1 MDFNAIINTFG
12 FPITVA
18 IACGWFVYKMYTN
31 MVKENATREERNYK
45 VLEKFSISIEKFADV
60 LEGYE
65 KKLSTIE
72 NDVKEIKV
80 IVNK

>member
-1 MDFNAIINTFG
+1 MDVTTIIENFG
-12 FPITVA
+12 FPIGISIVC
-18 IACGWFVYKMYTN
+18 IYGLVKMYNN
-31 MVKENATREERNYK
+31 MVSENAKREERNYTM
-45 VLEKFSISIEKFADV
+45 LEKFSISIEKFTDV

-65 KKLSTIE
+65 KKLSVIE

>member
-1 MDFNAIINTFG
+1 MDVTQLIESFG
-12 FPITVA
+12 FPIFVC
-18 IACGWFVYKMYTN
+18 IASGYGLYKMWN
-31 MVKENATREERNYK
+31 QMVSENTIREERNYK

-65 KKLSTIE
+65 KKLSVIE

>member
-1 MDFNAIINTFG
+1 MDVANLIESFG
-12 FPITVA
+12 FPIFVC
-18 IACGWFVYKMYTN
+18 IASGSGLYKMWN
-31 MVKENATREERNYK
+31 QIVSENTIREERNYK

-60 LEGYE
+60 LEGYN

-72 NDVKEIKV
+72 EDVKEIKV

>member
-1 MDFNAIINTFG
+1 MDVTNLIESFG
-12 FPITVA
+12 FPIFVC
-18 IACGWFVYKMYTN
+18 IASGYGLYKMWN
-31 MVKENATREERNYK
+31 QIVSENTIREERNYK

-60 LEGYE
+60 LEGYN

-72 NDVKEIKV
+72 EDVKEIKV

>member
-1 MDFNAIINTFG
+1 MDVANLIESFG
-12 FPITVA
+12 FPIFVC
-18 IACGWFVYKMYTN
+18 IASGYGLYKMWN
-31 MVKENATREERNYK
+31 QIVSENTIREERNYK

-60 LEGYE
+60 LEGYN

-72 NDVKEIKV
+72 EDVKEIKV

>member
-1 MDFNAIINTFG
+1 MDWNNIINTFG

-18 IACGWFVYKMYTN
+18 IACGWFVYKMYTDST
-31 MVKENATREERNYK
+31 KENTIREERNYK

-60 LEGYE
+60 LEGYN
-65 KKLSTIE
+65 KKLSVIE